1 MYRITNN
8 LFESIKEVI
17 SVDKEKEPVLLNEKV
32 EELDELKKSTL
43 GNYIKRASGDAVNKM
58 HDASAYASIAT
69 NAQKTD
75 APSKEWMSAAHKL
88 SNKAQSR
95 LKGIDKAT
103 DKLTKEEAE
112 KIDKRGVAE
121 DSEVDEATDVTDYNP
136 KSQGGT
142 RKELLAKYRKTKD
155 SKDAAAARKA
165 GATQKELQGEEVEL
179 DEEKMY
185 YSLVHKT
192 TKKVKSTHTNLDS
205 AKEEHKSM
213 EPGVRAHYYV
223 ATSTKNPMKEEQELE
238 EQGMAEGKYNFS
250 SGSYSKRREMGHE
263 LGHEDRPGFDPR
275 KYAKMLQKRI
285 DARGGTRG
293 PVGTPEYHKI
303 TPFEKPKNEENE
315 NFTDNT
321 FKENN
326 MRNNKKTVVEFVIE
340 NIIEIE
346 IPDNLTYQ
354 DYIDAIQTIIDT
366 DDEDAQTDILTIA
379 NEAFKNKEISVIA
392 EAELIRKG
400 ILETYKATK
409 SGEKEYSPQLKMD
422 IDRSKPGVTK
432 VSRRIEAG
440 VGQGTTAT
448 ERRTM
453 KRIASRNK

>member
-1 MYRITNN
+1 MDKSQPSSSRGAEGLPVGKKATPIT
-8 LFESIKEVI
+8 
-17 SVDKEKEPVLLNEKV
+17 
-32 EELDELKKSTL
+32 T
-43 GNYIKRASGDAVNKM
+43 
-58 HDASAYASIAT
+58 
-69 NAQKTD
+69 
-75 APSKEWMSAAHKL
+75 
-88 SNKAQSR
+88 
-95 LKGIDKAT
+95 DKA
-103 DKLTKEEAE
+103 K
-112 KIDKRGVAE
+112 
-121 DSEVDEATDVTDYNP
+121 
-136 KSQGGT
+136 
-142 RKELLAKYRKTKD
+142 
-155 SKDAAAARKA
+155 KDALKA
-165 GATQKELQGEEVEL
+165 LQQKYKKVKEEVEEQGL
-179 DEEKMY
+179 AEGSNPIHPE
-185 YSLVHKT
+185 LHKKLT
-192 TKKVKSTHTNLDS
+192 ASGYTHVENNKYIHPQYGKVKVQPTGV
-205 AKEEHKSM
+205 KSGRANNGLRP
-213 EPGVRAHYYV
+213 EGVRIHGPRIDSYINDW
-223 ATSTKNPMKEEQELE
+223 TLKSTRFSESAGE
-238 EQGMAEGKYNFS
+238 EQGVAEGKYNFS
-250 SGSYSKRREMGHE
+250 SGSYSKRREMGYE
-263 LGHEDRPGFDPR
+263 LGHEDRPGFDPT

-354 DYIDAIQTIIDT
+354 DYIDAIQTIVDT

-409 SGEKEYSPQLKMD
+409 SGEKEYSPELNLD
-422 IDRSKPGVTK
+422 VDRSKPGVTK